1 MNRRAW
7 TANPL
12 PAGLLLLALGA
23 PSAFAAAADA
33 PQAPASGEKQPAA
46 APATPAVPADQSAA
60 GAAAGE
66 HKRPEIAPEATILD
80 NPPDPKTLFRHD
92 PEYPQPYDAA
102 AQLEIY
108 NSKHMNA
115 TTTPPIQEGTRL
127 FDRGA
132 YEPRPT
138 WLGAKN
144 PIGFH
149 LLAYGDLRVV
159 GAQNDNGKAAANG
172 KTDQSLAA
180 GRLNLDLD
188 MAFTATERIHAFLR
202 PLDQGGAFTRYDFAG
217 QVHDKFFQEFN
228 SKIVTLF
235 FEGDIGNILA
245 GFRGRPVSFDIP
257 ISFGLVPITTQNGI
271 WIQDAF
277 TGGAIALT
285 AKSNRKLDI
294 SNYDLTLFGGFDRVT
309 TAAVPVGKAKV
320 FGLAG
325 FADLLHGYLEFGYGY
340 TDADV
345 KGLSYH
351 NVTAAFSKRRFKD
364 WLSNSVRLI
373 GNFGQT
379 APVKTADGLLIL
391 VENSLISRRPLVLV
405 PYLNLFAG
413 INTPQSLARA
423 ADVGGVLVNT
433 GINFQS
439 DGVTGYPT
447 LDATAKK
454 SVGGALGVEYLFD
467 LSRQIVVET
476 AALGHTGTASTLGNQ
491 YAVGASYQQ
500 PIPQLVGWI
509 VRLDGMRGWLEGHG
523 QKNIYGVRLELR
535 RKF

>member
-1 MNRRAW
+1 MNRKAW

-12 PAGLLLLALGA
+12 PAGLLLLALGV
-23 PSAFAAAADA
+23 PSAFAAATAADAA
-33 PQAPASGEKQPAA
+33 PQAPPAGGDTKPAA
-46 APATPAVPADQSAA
+46 APPVAGAA
-60 GAAAGE
+60 GAAGGE
-66 HKRPEIAPEATILD
+66 HQGPETSPEATIVPSPPPPKDLFL
-80 NPPDPKTLFRHD
+80 PDPTYPKAYD
-92 PEYPQPYDAA
+92 PA
-102 AQLEIY
+102 AQLAIY
-108 NSKHMNA
+108 NGKHMDA
-115 TTTPPIQEGTRL
+115 TTTPPIQEGIRL
-127 FDRGA
+127 YDRGA

-149 LLAYGDLRVV
+149 FLAYGDLRAV
-159 GAQNDNGKAAANG
+159 AADNDNGKKAAANG
-172 KTDQSLAA
+172 KTDQSQLA

-202 PLDQGGAFTRYDFAG
+202 PLDQGGAFTRYDIDG
-217 QVHDKFFQEFN
+217 QVKNKGFQEFN

-245 GFRGRPVSFDIP
+245 GWRGRPSTFDIP

-285 AKSNRKLDI
+285 AKSSRTLDI
-294 SNYDLTLFGGFDRVT
+294 SNFDLTLFGGFDRVT
-309 TAAVPVGKAKV
+309 TAAVPVGKARV
-320 FGLAG
+320 VGLAG

-351 NVTAAFSKRRFKD
+351 NLTAAFSKRRFKD
-364 WLSNSVRLI
+364 WVSNSVRLI

-447 LDATAKK
+447 LDATARK

-467 LSRQIVVET
+467 LQRQIVVET
-476 AALGHTGTASTLGNQ
+476 AALGRTGTASVQGKQ
-491 YAVGASYQQ
+491 YALGASYQQ

-509 VRLDGMRGWLEGHG
+509 VRVDGMRGWLEG
-523 QKNIYGVRLELR
+523 QKDIFGVRLEFR